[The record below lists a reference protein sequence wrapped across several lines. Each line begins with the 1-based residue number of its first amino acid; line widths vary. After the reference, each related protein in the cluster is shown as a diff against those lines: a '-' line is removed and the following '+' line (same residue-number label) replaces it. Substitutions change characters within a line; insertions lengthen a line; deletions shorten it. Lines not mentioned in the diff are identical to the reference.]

1 MRRLHRKNRGA
12 HLGGLPG
19 FHSEYNVLEQPN
31 KIMYFHWSEAHCGLV
46 VVKPQKCEILIK
58 KKYRK
63 SSEILRF
70 RNFSGGDKRDRTAD
84 LLNAIQALSQTHRL
98 HTPVTGSVR
107 CASIRNTTIN
117 SHKTWPCNSFN
128 SEVHMIYKIGNHG
141 CPRRTSIR
149 FTSSFIQWP

>member
-1 MRRLHRKNRGA
+1 MQSTGSQRGSQMRRLHRKNRGA

-31 KIMYFHWSEAHCGLV
+31 EIMYFHWSEAHCGLV

-84 LLNAIQALSQTHRL
+84 LLNAFVLGWKTLRYKVRKNSTYQT
-98 HTPVTGSVR
+98 
-107 CASIRNTTIN
+107 
-117 SHKTWPCNSFN
+117 K
-128 SEVHMIYKIGNHG
+128 SELL
-141 CPRRTSIR
+141 
-149 FTSSFIQWP
+149 

>member
-12 HLGGLPG
+12 YLGGLPG

-31 KIMYFHWSEAHCGLV
+31 EIMYFHWSEAHCGLV
-46 VVKPQKCEILIK
+46 VVKLQKCEILIK

-84 LLNAIQALSQTHRL
+84 LLNAIQALSQL
-98 HTPVTGSVR
+98 SYTPKFFLFAVLSPDSF
-107 CASIRNTTIN
+107 CIIAHQANLSIVFLKKFCFFVGAER
-117 SHKTWPCNSFN
+117 
-128 SEVHMIYKIGNHG
+128 IGKNAG
-141 CPRRTSIR
+141 NPLP
-149 FTSSFIQWP
+149 FF